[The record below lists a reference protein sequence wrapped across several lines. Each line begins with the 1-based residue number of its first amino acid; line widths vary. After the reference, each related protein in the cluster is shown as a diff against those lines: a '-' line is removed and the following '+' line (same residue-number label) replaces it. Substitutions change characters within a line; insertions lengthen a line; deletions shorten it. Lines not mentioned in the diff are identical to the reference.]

1 MPKVFDRRLR
11 SPLLVMLLSAA
22 LLLAAAPLAVYGAPA
37 LLADDFE
44 DGDAAGWS
52 TSGGSWAVATDGS
65 RVYQQ
70 SGTSADARALAGSA
84 SWTDQTVS
92 VRVRPLAF
100 NGSNRFVAVA
110 ARAQSATSY
119 YYLALRS
126 NNTVELKRLVSGSS
140 TTLASAPVAVAA
152 GQWYTLALTAQ
163 GSSLTGS
170 VNGQV
175 LVSATDTRF
184 ASGRA
189 GLATFY
195 ASASFDD
202 VLVTAPGT
210 TPTATATRTAA
221 ATATGTPTP
230 TSSPTVT
237 PTRTATP
244 TPTPSDGRVFPG
256 AQGFGVDTPAG
267 RGGQVIK
274 VTNLNASGAGSFRA
288 ALETAGP
295 RIIIFEVG
303 GVIDLNQA
311 KLTLTEPFVTIAGQ
325 TAPSP
330 GITLIRGGLEIRTH
344 DVLIKHLRFR
354 MGDAG
359 ATSGF
364 EPDVTTYGP
373 QAYNVVID
381 HCSFSWGVDE
391 NLSVSGPRFDGPNG
405 TSRRVTL
412 SNNIIAE
419 GLYDSIHSK
428 GIHSMGT
435 LIHDY
440 VTDVAVIGNLYAHN
454 NERNPWYKG
463 FATGAIVNNVVYNSG
478 KWAMRLGP
486 VLSEWSGAGITP
498 EPPRVSVV
506 GNYMRYGVNTPAGT
520 ALVGTNSIGS
530 AYMEDNISLDRSG
543 GAAPLT
549 SGGVTI
555 LASKPSWPSGLVAL
569 PASQVVDYVTAHA
582 GARPKD
588 RDSVDARIVADFLA
602 GRGQFVNSQTEVGGY
617 PNPPMTTRPLTVPSS
632 DIDGWLHSFSL
643 ALE

>member
-1 MPKVFDRRLR
+1 MLKFFDRRR
-11 SPLLVMLLSAA
+11 RAPLLVVLWCLA
-22 LLLAAAPLAVYGAPA
+22 LLLTTAPLAVYGAP
-37 LLADDFE
+37 LLSDDFE
-44 DGDAAGWS
+44 DGNATGWT
-52 TSGGSWAVATDGS
+52 TSGGSWSVASDGTQ
-65 RVYQQ
+65 VYRQG
-70 SGTSADARALAGSA
+70 GTSADARALAGSTA
-84 SWTDQTVS
+84 WADQIVEA
-92 VRVRPLAF
+92 RVKPISF
-100 NGSNRFVAVA
+100 NGSNRFVAVL
-110 ARAQSATSY
+110 ARAQSSTSY

-126 NNTVELKRLVSGSS
+126 NNTVELKKLVSGSG
-140 TTLASAPVAVAA
+140 TTLASAPFTVATGA
-152 GQWYTLALTAQ
+152 WYTLRLEVQ
-163 GSSLTGS
+163 GTTLRGF
-170 VNGQV
+170 VNGAQ
-175 LVSATDTRF
+175 LVSASDTRF

-210 TPTATATRTAA
+210 APTATATRTATPGSPTA
-221 ATATGTPTP
+221 TRTATA
-230 TSSPTVT
+230 T

-244 TPTPSDGRVFPG
+244 TITPTPPPSDGRIFPG
-256 AQGFGVDTPAG
+256 AQGFGVDSPAG
-267 RGGQVIK
+267 RGGQILR
-274 VTNLNASGAGSFRA
+274 VTNLNASGAGSLRA

-303 GVIDLNQA
+303 GVIDLNQT
-311 KLTLTEPFVTIAGQ
+311 KLTLNQPFVTIAGQ

-330 GITLIRGGLEIRTH
+330 GITLIRGGFEIRTH
-344 DVLIKHLRFR
+344 DVLIKHIRFR

-373 QAYNVVID
+373 EAYNIVID

-428 GIHSMGT
+428 GVHSMGT

-454 NERNPWYKG
+454 YERNPWFKG
-463 FATGAIVNNVVYNSG
+463 FATGVIVNNVVYNPG
-478 KWAMRLGP
+478 KWPMRLGP
-486 VLSEWSGAGITP
+486 VLSEWTSSGITP

-506 GNYMRYGVNTPAGT
+506 GNYMRYGVNTPAGIGM
-520 ALVGTNSIGS
+520 LGTNSIGS
-530 AYMEDNISLDRSG
+530 AYLEDNIALDRA
-543 GAAPLT
+543 GAAVPLT
-549 SGGVTI
+549 FGGVTI
-555 LASKPSWPSGLVAL
+555 LGSQPSWPAGLVAL
-569 PASQVVDYVTAHA
+569 PASQVAEHVAAHA
-582 GARPKD
+582 GARPRD
-588 RDSVDARIVADFLA
+588 RDSADARIVADFLA

-617 PNPPMTTRPLTVPSS
+617 PNPPMTTRPLTVPTS